1 MNIQMVCSYQSLSL
15 PHKSLQEHQIFK
27 MEEDWKS
34 KLSDH
39 QYRILREG
47 GTEPAFSGAYYDNK
61 ESGMYKC
68 AACNE
73 PLFKSDSKF
82 DSGSGW
88 PSFYESLDK
97 SKVKEIQD
105 KSHGMIR
112 TEVRCANCDSHLGHL
127 FNDGPEPTGMRYCVN
142 SASLDFEKDASAA

>member
-1 MNIQMVCSYQSLSL
+1 MVCSYQSLNL

-39 QYRILREG
+39 QYHILREG
-47 GTEPAFSGAYYDNK
+47 GTEPAFSGANYDNK

-68 AACNE
+68 AACKE

-97 SKVKEIQD
+97 SKVKEILD
-105 KSHGMIR
+105 KSDGMIR

>member
-1 MNIQMVCSYQSLSL
+1 M
-15 PHKSLQEHQIFK
+15 
-27 MEEDWKS
+27 EDWKS
-34 KLSDH
+34 KLTDH
-39 QYRILREG
+39 QYHILREG

-73 PLFKSDSKF
+73 ALFKSDSKF

-97 SKVKEIQD
+97 SKVKEILD

-127 FNDGPEPTGMRYCVN
+127 FNDGPEPSGMRYCVN
-142 SASLDFEKDASAA
+142 SASLDFEKDANDA